1 MCLNKKNVMKKV
13 LLFLVIVVSLF
24 SCKEEIKPLPT
35 NISTALHSR
44 NYYYDRSVEINKSI
58 YLLTDSDIN
67 KLPKDSILSLISLQ
81 DVLRVDYS
89 KYQNELDELLK
100 YNPEYSSHP
109 DMNMTYEHSHTDELE
124 QVYDNI
130 SKLRNRYFSID

>member
-1 MCLNKKNVMKKV
+1 MKKV